1 MAETSNEQTPEWS
14 PTMLLRGDMEHPKHS
29 GRYLVGV
36 DEESYAEAL
45 AEIDRQ
51 REEIE
56 SLRSELWK
64 VAECIWQ
71 NVHSDDA
78 KRWARGIMVTLR
90 PSAPPS
96 FAVETTANRCVHGFS
111 AVGCAQCDR
120 DASKWRALRNCARI
134 TSMGSAG
141 LLPEDTES
149 DYAHLTLNFWTGV
162 PPESPGPTWARDW
175 LDKFVA
181 KALHASPS
189 EKAKEPQQTA
199 TNFECPECGAAVPHG
214 MTCHHNL

>member
-78 KRWARGIMVTLR
+78 KHWARGIMVTLR

-96 FAVETTANRCVHGFS
+96 FAVETTGKDRIEHLEFVLRGFYWDQ
-111 AVGCAQCDR
+111 VDYIKRNHLGGMDNH
-120 DASKWRALRNCARI
+120 WMRATRI
-134 TSMGSAG
+134 ALGI
-141 LLPEDTES
+141 LPD
-149 DYAHLTLNFWTGV
+149 D
-162 PPESPGPTWARDW
+162 PI
-175 LDKFVA
+175 
-181 KALHASPS
+181 PS
-189 EKAKEPQQTA
+189 ENGLGDK
-199 TNFECPECGAAVPHG
+199 
-214 MTCHHNL
+214 

>member
-78 KRWARGIMVTLR
+78 KHWARGIMVTLR

-96 FAVETTANRCVHGFS
+96 FAVETT
-111 AVGCAQCDR
+111 
-120 DASKWRALRNCARI
+120 
-134 TSMGSAG
+134 
-141 LLPEDTES
+141 TELAPR
-149 DYAHLTLNFWTGV
+149 Y
-162 PPESPGPTWARDW
+162 P
-175 LDKFVA
+175 
-181 KALHASPS
+181 
-189 EKAKEPQQTA
+189 
-199 TNFECPECGAAVPHG
+199 CPECGEEQGHVAAYGLVCTNPKCSLDHYKYG
-214 MTCHHNL
+214 RAPDENGLGDK